1 MRGVKAKAIRKAL
14 GAGKLR
20 FKDGATPEE
29 AHKLWATRAIYQKT
43 KKLYNREPV
52 TLSLLLASARY
63 ALNTV
68 IEGFAAQNKEQL
80 KENTGGE
87 KA

>member
-43 KKLYNREPV
+43 KKLYNREPIA
-52 TLSLLLASARY
+52 LAPLLDSARY
-63 ALNTV
+63 ALNAV
-68 IEGFAAQNKEQL
+68 VERFKIKNESEL
-80 KENTGGE
+80 KEN
-87 KA
+87 A